1 MGGGDDGRQHV
12 EKAILAIDGGGIRG
26 AIPAVVLRALEE
38 RAKTPLHEL
47 FDVIAGTSTGGILAL
62 GLAWPGDA
70 ERPPY
75 TASALLELYRKDGPT
90 IFPNE
95 FLGKVRQLFGPKYPA
110 RGRREVLRE
119 HFGEARLSQSLTEVI
134 ITAYDIE
141 SRRPVFF
148 RAADARGTDGSPTA
162 YDFAMADVA
171 MATSAAPTYFPPVR
185 LPDPRHPGT
194 QMALVDGGVFAN
206 DPGMCGFVDRTT
218 VQGRAGAT
226 LMVSLGTGR
235 ITKPLPFS
243 RARHWGLIGWGLH
256 ILDVV
261 FDGVTESVDYELSQV
276 LGKDYHRLQATLSKD
291 EEPMDNASTRNVER
305 LIELAEELVALQS
318 DQLDEI
324 VRRLLDHRGRA
335 APSRTPSP

>member
-1 MGGGDDGRQHV
+1 MGAGEDSGQHV

-38 RAKTPLHEL
+38 RAKRPLHEL

-70 ERPPY
+70 AHPPY
-75 TASALLELYRKDGPT
+75 TASALLDLYRNDGPA
-90 IFPNE
+90 IFPHE
-95 FLGKVRQLFGPKYPA
+95 LLGKVRQLFGPKYPA
-110 RGRREVLRE
+110 RGRREVLRR
-119 HFGEARLSQSLTEVI
+119 HFGEARLSHALTEVI
-134 ITAYDIE
+134 VTSYDIE

-148 RAADARGTDGSPTA
+148 RAADARGTSS
-162 YDFAMADVA
+162 YDFAMSDVA

-185 LPDPRHPGT
+185 LPDPRQPGT

-243 RARHWGLIGWGLH
+243 RARRWGLLGWGGH

-276 LGKDYHRLQATLSKD
+276 LGKDYHRLQVTLSKD
-291 EEPMDNASTRNVER
+291 EAPMDKADTRNVDR
-305 LIELAEELVALQS
+305 LIALAEDLVAQQGE
-318 DQLDEI
+318 QLDEI
-324 VRRLLDHRGRA
+324 VSRLLARRSGAA
-335 APSRTPSP
+335 APGSPSP